1 MEMGM
6 SVVFDVSSELV
17 GAPPDDYA
25 MCGADGSYGTYSAA
39 AAGGAVQTQS
49 TGEAGGGD
57 ASIKDATMATFIA
70 LLVFLFA
77 LVVLVSGC
85 YWLSSRKWKGMFS
98 QVSLD
103 QDEVQNPISTHNA
116 GAGSGGAGGRPG
128 SSGGDG
134 GGTNSSPGRGS
145 DVESGGA
152 GAGAVQMVSLR
163 APSSGGYSAA
173 AAGRDAGQGA
183 GAYDQEEDD
192 DGLEEVTFNDLVVPP
207 PGKKQQG
214 KGGLA
219 AGIRGIKRT
228 VSRLI
233 SHDS

>member
-1 MEMGM
+1 M

-17 GAPPDDYA
+17 GAPPEDYA
-25 MCGADGSYGTYSAA
+25 MCGAAGSYGIYGAA
-39 AAGGAVQTQS
+39 LAAGGGTVETQG

-57 ASIKDATMATFIA
+57 ASMKASVMATFIA

-85 YWLSSRKWKGMFS
+85 YWLSSRRWKDMFS

-103 QDEVQNPISTHNA
+103 QDEVQNPVSTHNPA
-116 GAGSGGAGGRPG
+116 ADGGSGGAA
-128 SSGGDG
+128 SC
-134 GGTNSSPGRGS
+134 SPARVS
-145 DVESGGA
+145 DVENGGGGA
-152 GAGAVQMVSLR
+152 GIVQMVSLR
-163 APSSGGYSAA
+163 APSGGGY
-173 AAGRDAGQGA
+173 QGA
-183 GAYDQEEDD
+183 GVHDLQEQD
-192 DGLEEVTFNDLVVPP
+192 DGLEEVTFNDLVAPP

-233 SHDS
+233 SHES

>member
-17 GAPPDDYA
+17 GAPPEDYA

-39 AAGGAVQTQS
+39 LAAGGGTADTQS
-49 TGEAGGGD
+49 TGDAGGGD
-57 ASIKDATMATFIA
+57 ASVNEATMATFIA

-77 LVVLVSGC
+77 LVVLLSGC

-116 GAGSGGAGGRPG
+116 GAGSGGAGGAG
-128 SSGGDG
+128 
-134 GGTNSSPGRGS
+134 SSPGRGG

-152 GAGAVQMVSLR
+152 GPGAVQMVSLR

-183 GAYDQEEDD
+183 GAYYQEED